1 MQRSHARNSHPYT
14 RLHARAR
21 RRLTRLVA
29 ALVTTLLTVTAL
41 LAGGALPAAAA
52 TVPAGFNHVVIATGL
67 AQPAA
72 MTVAP
77 DGRVFITEKGGWN
90 AAGTPLPARVRI
102 IKNGVLLATPFV
114 TITNSYGGGERGLLG
129 IVLDPGFATNKY
141 VYIYYTAKQADGTFR
156 NRVSRLIANGDVAQ
170 QTNGVPTEKVLI
182 QLDLASS
189 VNHQGGGLHFGTD
202 GKLYISTGDN
212 KQGDKTPL
220 LSSTYG
226 KILRINSDGTIPT
239 NNPFYASTTG
249 IYRAIWAR
257 GLRNPFTFAV
267 QPGSGR
273 IFINDVGENL
283 YEEINDGI
291 AGSNYGWPASEGPA
305 TSPGIRSPL
314 YYYGHGP
321 VAGSTTS
328 TCAITGGAF
337 YNPAVRQFPADYV
350 GKYLFADFCGN
361 FIKRYDPA
369 TGAVSNFALTESNP
383 VDVRVASDGSVY
395 YLTSGG
401 KVVRIRYTGSSA
413 PSISSPPAS
422 YTASVGE
429 SATFRV
435 TATGAAPLS
444 YQWQRGGVPITGAT
458 GTSYTLPSVKT
469 TDNGAQFRVVV
480 KNASGT
486 VTSPVATLTVTTN
499 KRPTATFSAPALGA
513 TYAGGQTI
521 TYSATASDVEDGTL
535 APQAFS
541 WKIDLHHGEH
551 SHPFQDGI
559 TGVRSGT
566 FVVPRVGETATNV
579 FYRIQ
584 LTVKDSQGLTRTVY
598 RDVKPRIATLSFATS
613 PAGLSV
619 SLDGQPRLTPYSTTS
634 VVGVTRQLAAPTT
647 QVAANGDT
655 YRFTSWSDAGAAVH
669 NVNTPSTATTYTA
682 RYTKITAPDLV
693 VTAIG
698 ATPAAPQPGQTVRFS
713 ATIKNNGSAA
723 TPAGVKHGVLFSVN
737 GVRVSFSDTS
747 TTSLAA
753 GASRTVAANGTV
765 SGYTGATGGLWK
777 ATAGQPTVK
786 ATVDD
791 VNRMVEVNETN
802 NSYSRRIAVGP
813 QPDLVVTSVNASPAS
828 PVAGSQVR
836 FTAVIKNQGTT
847 ATPAG
852 VIHGVVFRINGK
864 GVTFS
869 DTSTTSLAAGAS
881 RTLTANGGSSGG
893 LWTATSGTHTLL
905 AYVDDVNRITEAVE
919 TNNTLSKPFAVP

>member
-1 MQRSHARNSHPYT
+1 MHTSRHLRT
-14 RLHARAR
+14 RTR
-21 RRLTRLVA
+21 RRVPRIAA
-29 ALVTTLLTVTAL
+29 ALVTTLATVAAVFTASVP
-41 LAGGALPAAAA
+41 PAAAA
-52 TVPAGFNHVVIATGL
+52 TVPAGFSHVVVASGL

-90 AAGTPLPARVRI
+90 SAGTPLAARVRI

-129 IVLDPGFATNKY
+129 IALDPSFATNHY
-141 VYIYYTAKQADGTFR
+141 LYIYYTAKQADGTFR

-189 VNHQGGGLHFGTD
+189 VNHQGGGLHFGAD

-220 LSSTYG
+220 LTSTYG
-226 KILRINSDGTIPT
+226 KILRINSDGTIPSD
-239 NNPFYASTTG
+239 NPFYTATTG

-257 GLRNPFTFAV
+257 GLRNPFTFAF

-273 IFINDVGENL
+273 MFINDVGENL

-291 AGSNYGWPASEGPA
+291 AGSNYGWPTSEGPA
-305 TSPGIRSPL
+305 TTAGIRSPL

-337 YNPAVRQFPADYV
+337 YNPAVRQFPADFV

-369 TGAVSNFALTESNP
+369 TGGVSNFAFTESNP

-401 KVVRIRYTGSSA
+401 KVARIRYTGSSA
-413 PSISSPPAS
+413 PSISSQPAS

-429 SATFRV
+429 PATFTV
-435 TATGAAPLS
+435 AATGAAPLS
-444 YQWQRGGVPITGAT
+444 YQWQRGGVSITGAT
-458 GTSYTLPSVKT
+458 SSSYTLPST
-469 TDNGAQFRVVV
+469 TLSDNGAQFRVVV
-480 KNASGT
+480 RNASGS
-486 VTSPVATLTVTTN
+486 VTSAVATLTVTSN
-499 KRPTATFSAPALGA
+499 KRPTITFTAPATGA

-535 APQAFS
+535 PASAFS
-541 WKIDLHHGEH
+541 WRIDLHHGAH
-551 SHPFQDGI
+551 SHPFQAGI

-584 LTVKDSQGLTRTVY
+584 LTVKDSQGLTRTTY
-598 RDVKPRIATLSFATS
+598 RDVKPRIVTLSLATS
-613 PAGLSV
+613 PAGLSL
-619 SLDGQPRLTPYSTTS
+619 SLDGQPRVTPYSTAS
-634 VVGVTRQLAAPTT
+634 VVGVTRQLSAPAT

-655 YRFTSWSDAGAAVH
+655 YRFVSWSDALAAVH
-669 NVNTPSTATTYTA
+669 NVDTPSTATTYTA
-682 RYTKITAPDLV
+682 TYTKITAPDLV
-693 VTAIG
+693 VTAIQ
-698 ATPAAPQPGQTVRFS
+698 TSPAAPQPGQTVRFS

-723 TPAGVKHGVLFSVN
+723 TPSGVKHGVLFSVN

-747 TTSLAA
+747 TTSLAP
-753 GASRTVAANGTV
+753 GASRTVTANGTA

-791 VNRMVEVNETN
+791 VNRMVEVNEIN
-802 NSYSRRIAVGP
+802 NSYSRRVAVGP
-813 QPDLVVTSVNASPAS
+813 QPDLVVTSVTASPAS
-828 PVAGSQVR
+828 PVAGNQVR
-836 FTAVIKNQGTT
+836 FTAVIKNVGTT
-847 ATPAG
+847 ATPTG
-852 VIHGVVFRINGK
+852 VIHGVVFRIDGR

-869 DTSTTSLAAGAS
+869 DTSTTSLAAGAT
-881 RTLTANGGSSGG
+881 RTLTANGGSASG
-893 LWTATSGTHTLL
+893 LWTATSGSHTLM
-905 AYVDDVNRITEAVE
+905 AYVDDVDRITETSE
-919 TNNTLSKPFAVP
+919 TNNTLSKPLAVP